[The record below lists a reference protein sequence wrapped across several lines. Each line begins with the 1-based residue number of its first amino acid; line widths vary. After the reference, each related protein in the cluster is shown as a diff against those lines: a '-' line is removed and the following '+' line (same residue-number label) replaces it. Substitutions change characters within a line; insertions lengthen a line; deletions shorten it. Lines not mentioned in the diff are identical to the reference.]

1 MVICLGKIKFTL
13 ILLSLDKYFLA
24 VCFTAVAFHNKQI
37 IMPNNFTDTLFQLVR
52 SLEKAEKR
60 HFKLYI
66 KRSSGNEDLKV
77 VELFDALDKLETYD
91 ETVLLKKLK
100 SIKKPQLANIKVHL
114 YKQLLASLRLLKST
128 ESIDLQLNEQFDFAH
143 ILYKKGL
150 FNQSLKILDK
160 AKETAKANQ
169 KVNFLLTAIT
179 LEKRIETLHITRS
192 MQTRAEELCIE
203 VNEVNDR
210 INTLAK
216 LSNLAMLLY
225 SWFIQNG
232 HTKNN
237 NDGKRIDEYLKKH
250 LPENALEQNGFY
262 EKLYLYQSFS
272 WYAYIKLDFILYY
285 KYSQKWVDIFTEQP
299 LMMRVETGHYI
310 KGLHTLLNAHYDVR
324 NFQKFD
330 EVLKTFEK
338 FADTDRVRLHDN
350 FRTQTFVYI
359 NTAKLNQHLM
369 LGTFAEGIEQVPS
382 ILQQLKQNEL
392 FIDEHRIMLF
402 NYKIASLHF
411 GNANYDACIDYLQKI
426 INENTEVKSDMQS
439 YARLMHLMAHY
450 EIGNYELIEYLA
462 KSVYRFMSKKDN
474 LTLVE
479 EEMFKFLRKSF
490 HLTRVNM
497 QQEMEQFLKKIKDL
511 EKSRYETRT
520 FAYLDLVSWL
530 EAKIYKK
537 TMSEI
542 LQNKFKQS
550 RKRIYL

>member
-1 MVICLGKIKFTL
+1 
-13 ILLSLDKYFLA
+13 
-24 VCFTAVAFHNKQI
+24 
-37 IMPNNFTDTLFQLVR
+37 MPNNFTDTLFQLVR

-77 VELFDALDKLETYD
+77 VELFDALDKLEIYE
-91 ETVLLKKLK
+91 ETILLKKLK
-100 SIKKPQLANIKVHL
+100 TIKKPQLANIKVHL

-128 ESIDLQLNEQFDFAH
+128 DSIDLQLNEQFDFAH

-160 AKETAKANQ
+160 AKETAKANH
-169 KVNFLLTAIT
+169 KVNFLLAAIT

-192 MQTRAEELCIE
+192 MQTRAEALSEE
-203 VNEVNDR
+203 VNNVNDR

-232 HTKNN
+232 HTKNSG
-237 NDGKRIDEYLKKH
+237 DGKKIETYFKKN
-250 LPENALEQNGFY
+250 LPDNAFKQKGFY
-262 EKLYLYQSFS
+262 EKLYLFQSLS
-272 WYAYIKLDFILYY
+272 WYAYIRLDFLMYY
-285 KYSQKWVDIFTEQP
+285 KYSQKWVDIFTEEP

-310 KGLHTLLNAHYDVR
+310 KGLHTLLNANYDVR
-324 NFQKFD
+324 NFKKYD
-330 EVLKTFEK
+330 EVLKVFEK
-338 FADTDRVRLHDN
+338 FAETDRVRLHDN

-359 NTAKLNQHLM
+359 NNAKINQHLM
-369 LGTFAEGIEQVPS
+369 LGTFAEGIAQIPH

-392 FIDEHRIMLF
+392 FIDEHRLRVF
-402 NYKIASLHF
+402 NYKFASLHF
-411 GNANYDACIDYLQKI
+411 GNGNYDSCIDYLQKI
-426 INENTEVKSDMQS
+426 INENIEVNSDMQS

-490 HLTRVNM
+490 HVTRTNM
-497 QQEMEQFLKKIKDL
+497 QKEMEHFLAKIKYL

-520 FAYLDLVSWL
+520 FAYLDLTSWL
-530 EAKIYKK
+530 EAKISKK
-537 TMSEI
+537 PMSVI
-542 LQNKFKQS
+542 LQNKFKES